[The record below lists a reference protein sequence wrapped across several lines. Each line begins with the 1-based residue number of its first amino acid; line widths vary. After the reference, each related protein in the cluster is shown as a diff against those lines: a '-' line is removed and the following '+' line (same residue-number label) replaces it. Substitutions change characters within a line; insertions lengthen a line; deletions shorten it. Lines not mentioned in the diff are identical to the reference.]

1 VIQLNTNPPLRIVWQ
16 FAVVWLPVFCAIVAA
31 VAWARTHSL
40 AAAMIALAVGAT
52 SLAVGVVRPAW
63 MRPVFVGWTLAAF
76 PIGWLVSHLILA
88 IIFYLVMTPIGLA
101 LRLTGHDPLRR
112 RLNRSATSY
121 WIEYNPHSRV
131 ERYFRQY

>member
-1 VIQLNTNPPLRIVWQ
+1 VLQLNTNPPLRIVRQ
-16 FAVVWLPVFCAIVAA
+16 FAIVWLPLFCAIVAA
-31 VAWARTHSL
+31 VVWTRSQSL
-40 AAAMIALAVGAT
+40 AATMIALAGGAASLLVG
-52 SLAVGVVRPAW
+52 LARPAW

-88 IIFYLVMTPIGLA
+88 MIFYLVMTPIGLA
-101 LRLTGHDPLRR
+101 LRLAGHDPLRR
-112 RLNRSATSY
+112 RLDRSAASY